1 MEEETS
7 ERARRLTIGQMAE
20 ANGVSPRLLRH
31 YQEKGLIEPAYVNA
45 ATGHRYYD
53 LLQSDRI
60 DMIRELQSIDFS
72 LDEIAEVCASRSLD
86 DLRRRVEE
94 HARAIE
100 EEQRR
105 LEMAHDIAT
114 SMATYID
121 FYENAEILDQI
132 VFERRP
138 PCTIVTFAIPEEL
151 APQRDPQCTR
161 TEWERVLRYVKAEMA
176 ARGLPLELFRNI
188 SCSVPLRRIQAGDF
202 RASYVFVRL
211 NAEAEEYVEH
221 ATTVPGGI
229 YLTYLGREMYRET
242 GEGYG
247 TYMLPRFLDYA
258 EAKGVVPCGDYY
270 EEILCRWPLVLGE
283 DRKLFRL
290 SLQVKAA

>member
-1 MEEETS
+1 MEEK
-7 ERARRLTIGQMAE
+7 ANGGGRRLTIGEMAE
-20 ANGVSPRLLRH
+20 ANGVSTRLLRH
-31 YQEKGLIEPAYVNA
+31 YQDKGLIKPAYVNA

-72 LDEIAEVCASRSLD
+72 LDEIAEVCEMRSLD
-86 DLRRRVEE
+86 DLHRRIEE
-94 HARAIE
+94 HTVAIE
-100 EEQRR
+100 KEQRR
-105 LEMAHDIAT
+105 LELAHDIAT

-138 PCTIVTFAIPEEL
+138 PCTIVTFDIPEEL
-151 APQRDPQCTR
+151 APQRDPKNNR
-161 TEWERVLRYVKAEMA
+161 TEWERVMRYVKAEMA

-188 SCSVPLRRIQAGDF
+188 SCAVPLGHILSGDF

-211 NAEAEEYVEH
+211 NSEAEEYVEH

-229 YLTYLGREMYRET
+229 YLTYLGREMYRDT

-258 EAKGVVPCGDYY
+258 KAKGVVPCGDYY

-290 SLQVKAA
+290 SLQVRAA

>member
-1 MEEETS
+1 MGEEVS
-7 ERARRLTIGQMAE
+7 ESGQRLTIGQMAE

-31 YQEKGLIEPAYVNA
+31 YQEKGLIEPAYVNT

-86 DLRRRVEE
+86 DLRRRAEE
-94 HARAIE
+94 HVRAIE

-105 LEMAHDIAT
+105 LEMAHDIAA
-114 SMATYID
+114 SMVTYID

-132 VFERRP
+132 IFERRP
-138 PCTIVTFAIPEEL
+138 SCSIVTFTIPDEL
-151 APQRDPQCTR
+151 APQRDPQCSR

-188 SCSVPLRRIQAGDF
+188 SCAVPLGHIQSGDF

-211 NAEAEEYVEH
+211 SAEAADYVEH
-221 ATTVPGGI
+221 VTTVPGGI
-229 YLTYLGREMYRET
+229 YLTYLGREMYRAS

-247 TYMLPRFLDYA
+247 AYMLPRFLDYA
-258 EAKGVVPCGDYY
+258 KAKGVVPCGDYY
-270 EEILCRWPLVLGE
+270 EEVLCRWPLVLDEG
-283 DRKLFRL
+283 RKLFRL
-290 SLQVKAA
+290 SLQVRAA

>member
-1 MEEETS
+1 M
-7 ERARRLTIGQMAE
+7 
-20 ANGVSPRLLRH
+20 RH

-100 EEQRR
+100 KEQRR
-105 LEMAHDIAT
+105 LEMAHDIAM

-151 APQRDPQCTR
+151 APQRDPQCNR

-188 SCSVPLRRIQAGDF
+188 SCAVPLGRIQSGDF
-202 RASYVFVRL
+202 RASYAFVRL
-211 NAEAEEYVEH
+211 NSEAEEYVEH

>member
-1 MEEETS
+1 MEEETNGG
-7 ERARRLTIGQMAE
+7 ARRLTIGEMAE
-20 ANGVSPRLLRH
+20 ANGVSTRLLRH
-31 YQEKGLIEPAYVNA
+31 YQAKGLLEPAYVNE

-94 HARAIE
+94 HAAAIE
-100 EEQRR
+100 KEQHR

-114 SMATYID
+114 SMVGYID

-132 VFERRP
+132 VFERRSP
-138 PCTIVTFAIPEEL
+138 YSIVAFEIPEKL
-151 APQRDPQCTR
+151 APQRAPENNR
-161 TEWERVLRYVKAEMA
+161 NEWECVLRYVKSEMA

-188 SCSVPLRRIQAGDF
+188 SCAVPLAHILSGDF
-202 RASYVFVRL
+202 RATYVYVRL
-211 NAEAEEYVEH
+211 TTEAERYVEH
-221 ATTVPGGI
+221 AVTVPGGI
-229 YLTYLGREMYRET
+229 YLTYLGREMYRDS

-258 EAKGVVPCGDYY
+258 KAKGVVPCGDYY

-290 SLQVKAA
+290 SLQVKAG